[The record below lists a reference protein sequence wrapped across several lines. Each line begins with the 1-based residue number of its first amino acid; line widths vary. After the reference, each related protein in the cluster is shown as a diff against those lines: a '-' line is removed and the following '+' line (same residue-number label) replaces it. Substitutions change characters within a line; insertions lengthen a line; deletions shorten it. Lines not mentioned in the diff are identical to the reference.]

1 MTRKIDFE
9 EGIDMSTKIGIG
21 WYRPEQWELLKSS
34 VVDRDVIEDTFFEW
48 FEFVTAQFDDMES
61 KGLEPVRVDIDVEEM
76 ITWCKRNQLP
86 LNAEARSEFIA
97 SKIKEQ
103 CEN

>member
-1 MTRKIDFE
+1 MTKKIDFE

-34 VVDRDVIEDTFFEW
+34 VVDPEVIEDTFFEW
-48 FEFVTAQFDDMES
+48 FEFVTAQFDDMEP

-76 ITWCKRNQLP
+76 LAWCKRNNKL
-86 LNAEARSEFIA
+86 LDGNARSEFIV
-97 SKIKEQ
+97 SKMKAIQ
-103 CEN
+103 